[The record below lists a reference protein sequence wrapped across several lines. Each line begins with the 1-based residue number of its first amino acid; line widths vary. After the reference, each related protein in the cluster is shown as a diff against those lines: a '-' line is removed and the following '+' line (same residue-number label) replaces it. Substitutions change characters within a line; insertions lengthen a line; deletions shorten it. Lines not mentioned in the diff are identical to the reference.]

1 MLRGLPPSEFDN
13 RNSLRLIYA
22 VPRPTEFLEEFENR
36 FQLEIAEGYGS
47 TETNLVVYTDGQ
59 KTPAGSCGRSS
70 PFFDV
75 VIMDE
80 AGHVL
85 PPDTSGEICVRP
97 HHPNTVMKGYL
108 DMPDKTLEAFSNL
121 WLHTGDRGY
130 VDKNGFFYF
139 QDRMKDAMRRR
150 GENISSFEVERMV
163 NAHPDVVESAVVA
176 ADSDLDE
183 DEVLAVIVLKEKS
196 NITNEQL
203 LTFFVET
210 MPYFMVP
217 RYIRILDKLP
227 RTPTQKVRKVELRA
241 QGVTEDTWDCVFA
254 GMKVT
259 KNGIKTTKSLARN

>member
-1 MLRGLPPSEFDN
+1 
-13 RNSLRLIYA
+13 
-22 VPRPTEFLEEFENR
+22 
-36 FQLEIAEGYGS
+36 
-47 TETNLVVYTDGQ
+47 
-59 KTPAGSCGRSS
+59 
-70 PFFDV
+70 
-75 VIMDE
+75 
-80 AGHVL
+80 
-85 PPDTSGEICVRP
+85 
-97 HHPNTVMKGYL
+97 
-108 DMPDKTLEAFSNL
+108 
-121 WLHTGDRGY
+121 
-130 VDKNGFFYF
+130 
-139 QDRMKDAMRRR
+139 
-150 GENISSFEVERMV
+150 MV